1 MQSSMCITINADM
14 QAAQTVQAVQKL
26 TFWKLYHLLSQLCST
41 HANYMMHMCMQS
53 IPECR

>member
-26 TFWKLYHLLSQLCST
+26 TFWKL
-41 HANYMMHMCMQS
+41 
-53 IPECR
+53 